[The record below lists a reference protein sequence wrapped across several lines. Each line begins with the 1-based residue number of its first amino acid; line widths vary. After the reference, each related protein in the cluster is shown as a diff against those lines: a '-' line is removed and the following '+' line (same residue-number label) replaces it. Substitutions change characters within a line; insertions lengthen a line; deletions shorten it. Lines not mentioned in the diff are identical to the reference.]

1 MPEDEATKLEIVNS
15 DDVINNI
22 PINEKDFYRGDKKL
36 PKENAQFNFTPA
48 MVKELKKCRD
58 NIVHFAENHFT
69 IVNLDRGK
77 ETIELYPAQKR
88 VLKSLQKERF
98 ICLLSSRQAGKSTL
112 ATIFALWICCF
123 SSDQSMLIVANK
135 EDTAISIF
143 SRIRLAYELLP
154 NYLKPGV
161 KEWGKTGMALANG
174 SSIKVS
180 TTSSTAARGQS
191 INCLDGDSI
200 VTIIDNQN
208 NIRDISLKDLYVEY
222 VEGYKILNDDGFV
235 KFSGVVKNESNA
247 ERCEITC
254 EGRTLKATIDHEIF
268 IDHDTTLKIE
278 KLKIGDKVLT
288 RTGTGI
294 ITNIVGKGVAGDVYD
309 VLNCGRK
316 MRFYANGFLVH
327 NCLFIDEAA
336 HIECLHGESVVKLRD
351 ISTKKE
357 CEKKIGELVKFNT
370 KQLYTEDDLICYE
383 KNDEWEVWTDN
394 GWSNFKGVAKYGK
407 RKLLKIIIDD
417 SKYITVSEKHGF
429 ILESGDIIYAEKSLG
444 VNIRTENGIEKV
456 ANVEL
461 EEDDDYV
468 YDLVDVEKN
477 HRYYAN
483 GILNH
488 NTHLLDDF
496 WKSVIPTISSGK
508 KSKIFMV
515 SCVTGDT
522 YIYTPQGVKQMRCFV
537 DDYKMGA
544 YEVKDYEVLG
554 KDKFRR
560 GNIIFNNGKQKTLKI
575 TTMNSYL
582 ECSEEHKLWACKN
595 GIYDWYKAKDL
606 TNDDYV
612 SIQYGNDVWGNS
624 DNIEFNPN
632 FSNNMKHYWAPSSIS
647 TDIGY
652 FLGLFIA
659 EGNVYKKKGKRGQF
673 IGGKVTITCGDF
685 SVNESLKKLGVKV
698 SSKGV
703 RHYINSKHVIEFLE
717 YLGFDLKLKAPK
729 KYIPDR
735 LFSLSKGVII
745 SMLRGLYDG
754 DGCCVKKDG
763 RVLFTSSSIKLI
775 EQVRILLQNL
785 GILSTI
791 SRGVSKP
798 TKKVKVSS
806 LRYVLECSG
815 VHAQKF
821 IKTVGFNITRKQI
834 NGENIHVE
842 EYGNNTKDVIPF
854 SSEIVKSGLNRGV
867 LYNKLIK
874 NGISTTSL
882 YIKGRKHICRNK
894 MLTIK
899 NLLGV
904 NDISS
909 NLKLLLDNVDE
920 NIKWNKIDKIEYRE
934 NVVYDFSLPNIE
946 KDDWCHSVIYN
957 GYIGHQTPN
966 GIGNKFYE
974 MYNGAEKG
982 DNGWKA
988 ERIDWWDVPGRN
1000 EKWKNDMVNTLGSEE
1015 SFSQEFG
1022 NVFLDSATA
1031 AVGFDVLEAFKVNK
1045 KTPIWKSDDNSYR
1058 VYEMPNK
1065 DNLYVIGCDVGE
1077 GVGRASSTAQVLNI
1091 TDLSNIT
1098 QAAVY
1103 GSNTIEPYHFANRLL
1118 QLCSSWGN
1126 PPLLIERNNC
1136 GAQTLD
1142 ALSHNLNYEK
1152 LVSYSKLNQTGE
1164 YKSTKN
1170 LGIFSHNNLRFNA
1183 VSNLRYWINFLQVV
1197 KIYDTQTISELE
1209 TFIRYPNGTYR
1220 KKGEKFFDDY
1230 VMGLVWALF
1239 TLDPD
1244 LCQQYFTIEEIDE
1257 QQKPL
1262 KIKRGD
1268 YFPNDES
1275 LYELKDLIN
1284 GNVIIPFNEKVQ
1296 KKHEPLLG
1304 DLDIYGEDDLNIED
1318 LLDLGYT
1325 IFRP

>member
-1 MPEDEATKLEIVNS
+1 MSEDDSTKLELVNA
-15 DDVINNI
+15 DDVINNV
-22 PINEKDFYRGDKKL
+22 PINERDFYRGDKKL

-88 VLKSLQKERF
+88 VLKSLQNNRF
-98 ICLLSSRQAGKSTL
+98 VVLLSSRQAGKSTL

-180 TTSSTAARGQS
+180 TTSSTAARGLS
-191 INCLDGDSI
+191 I
-200 VTIIDNQN
+200 
-208 NIRDISLKDLYVEY
+208 
-222 VEGYKILNDDGFV
+222 
-235 KFSGVVKNESNA
+235 
-247 ERCEITC
+247 
-254 EGRTLKATIDHEIF
+254 
-268 IDHDTTLKIE
+268 
-278 KLKIGDKVLT
+278 
-288 RTGTGI
+288 
-294 ITNIVGKGVAGDVYD
+294 
-309 VLNCGRK
+309 
-316 MRFYANGFLVH
+316 
-327 NCLFIDEAA
+327 NCLFIDEAS
-336 HIECLHGESVVKLRD
+336 HIEP
-351 ISTKKE
+351 
-357 CEKKIGELVKFNT
+357 
-370 KQLYTEDDLICYE
+370 
-383 KNDEWEVWTDN
+383 
-394 GWSNFKGVAKYGK
+394 
-407 RKLLKIIIDD
+407 
-417 SKYITVSEKHGF
+417 
-429 ILESGDIIYAEKSLG
+429 
-444 VNIRTENGIEKV
+444 
-456 ANVEL
+456 
-461 EEDDDYV
+461 
-468 YDLVDVEKN
+468 
-477 HRYYAN
+477 
-483 GILNH
+483 
-488 NTHLLDDF
+488 HLLSDF

-515 SCVTGDT
+515 S
-522 YIYTPQGVKQMRCFV
+522 
-537 DDYKMGA
+537 
-544 YEVKDYEVLG
+544 
-554 KDKFRR
+554 
-560 GNIIFNNGKQKTLKI
+560 
-575 TTMNSYL
+575 
-582 ECSEEHKLWACKN
+582 
-595 GIYDWYKAKDL
+595 
-606 TNDDYV
+606 
-612 SIQYGNDVWGNS
+612 
-624 DNIEFNPN
+624 
-632 FSNNMKHYWAPSSIS
+632 
-647 TDIGY
+647 
-652 FLGLFIA
+652 
-659 EGNVYKKKGKRGQF
+659 
-673 IGGKVTITCGDF
+673 
-685 SVNESLKKLGVKV
+685 
-698 SSKGV
+698 
-703 RHYINSKHVIEFLE
+703 
-717 YLGFDLKLKAPK
+717 
-729 KYIPDR
+729 
-735 LFSLSKGVII
+735 
-745 SMLRGLYDG
+745 
-754 DGCCVKKDG
+754 
-763 RVLFTSSSIKLI
+763 
-775 EQVRILLQNL
+775 
-785 GILSTI
+785 
-791 SRGVSKP
+791 
-798 TKKVKVSS
+798 
-806 LRYVLECSG
+806 
-815 VHAQKF
+815 
-821 IKTVGFNITRKQI
+821 
-834 NGENIHVE
+834 
-842 EYGNNTKDVIPF
+842 
-854 SSEIVKSGLNRGV
+854 
-867 LYNKLIK
+867 
-874 NGISTTSL
+874 
-882 YIKGRKHICRNK
+882 
-894 MLTIK
+894 
-899 NLLGV
+899 
-904 NDISS
+904 
-909 NLKLLLDNVDE
+909 
-920 NIKWNKIDKIEYRE
+920 
-934 NVVYDFSLPNIE
+934 
-946 KDDWCHSVIYN
+946 
-957 GYIGHQTPN
+957 TPN

-1031 AVGFDVLEAFKVNK
+1031 AVGFDVLEAFKANK
-1045 KTPIWKSDDNSYR
+1045 KAPIWKSDDGSYR
-1058 VYEMPNK
+1058 VYEMPKK

-1077 GVGRASSTAQVLNI
+1077 GVGRAASTAQVLNI

-1118 QLCSSWGN
+1118 PLCSSWGN

-1284 GNVIIPFNEKVQ
+1284 GNVIIPSNEKIQ
-1296 KKHEPLLG
+1296 KKYEPLIG
-1304 DLDIYGEDDLNIED
+1304 DLDLYGEDDLDIES
-1318 LLDLGYT
+1318 LIDLGYT

>member
-1 MPEDEATKLEIVNS
+1 MSEDDSTKLELVNA
-15 DDVINNI
+15 DDVINNV
-22 PINEKDFYRGDKKL
+22 PINERDFYRGDKKL

-88 VLKSLQKERF
+88 VLKSLQNNRF
-98 ICLLSSRQAGKSTL
+98 VVLLSSRQAGKSTL

-200 VTIIDNQN
+200 VTITDNHN
-208 NIRDISLKDLYVEY
+208 TIRDISLRDLYVEY

-235 KFSGVVKNESNA
+235 EFSGVIKNESNV

-254 EGRTLKATIDHEIF
+254 GERTLKATIDHEIF
-268 IDHDTTLKIE
+268 IDDKNTLKIE
-278 KLKIGDKVLT
+278 ELEIGDIVLT
-288 RTGTGI
+288 KSGEEI
-294 ITNIVGKGVAGDVYD
+294 ITNIVGKGIEGDVYD

-327 NCLFIDEAA
+327 NCLFIDEAS
-336 HIECLHGESVVKLRD
+336 HIEP
-351 ISTKKE
+351 
-357 CEKKIGELVKFNT
+357 
-370 KQLYTEDDLICYE
+370 
-383 KNDEWEVWTDN
+383 
-394 GWSNFKGVAKYGK
+394 
-407 RKLLKIIIDD
+407 
-417 SKYITVSEKHGF
+417 
-429 ILESGDIIYAEKSLG
+429 
-444 VNIRTENGIEKV
+444 
-456 ANVEL
+456 
-461 EEDDDYV
+461 
-468 YDLVDVEKN
+468 
-477 HRYYAN
+477 
-483 GILNH
+483 
-488 NTHLLDDF
+488 HLLDDF

-515 SCVTGDT
+515 S
-522 YIYTPQGVKQMRCFV
+522 
-537 DDYKMGA
+537 
-544 YEVKDYEVLG
+544 
-554 KDKFRR
+554 
-560 GNIIFNNGKQKTLKI
+560 
-575 TTMNSYL
+575 
-582 ECSEEHKLWACKN
+582 
-595 GIYDWYKAKDL
+595 
-606 TNDDYV
+606 
-612 SIQYGNDVWGNS
+612 
-624 DNIEFNPN
+624 
-632 FSNNMKHYWAPSSIS
+632 
-647 TDIGY
+647 
-652 FLGLFIA
+652 
-659 EGNVYKKKGKRGQF
+659 
-673 IGGKVTITCGDF
+673 
-685 SVNESLKKLGVKV
+685 
-698 SSKGV
+698 
-703 RHYINSKHVIEFLE
+703 
-717 YLGFDLKLKAPK
+717 
-729 KYIPDR
+729 
-735 LFSLSKGVII
+735 
-745 SMLRGLYDG
+745 
-754 DGCCVKKDG
+754 
-763 RVLFTSSSIKLI
+763 
-775 EQVRILLQNL
+775 
-785 GILSTI
+785 
-791 SRGVSKP
+791 
-798 TKKVKVSS
+798 
-806 LRYVLECSG
+806 
-815 VHAQKF
+815 
-821 IKTVGFNITRKQI
+821 
-834 NGENIHVE
+834 
-842 EYGNNTKDVIPF
+842 
-854 SSEIVKSGLNRGV
+854 
-867 LYNKLIK
+867 
-874 NGISTTSL
+874 
-882 YIKGRKHICRNK
+882 
-894 MLTIK
+894 
-899 NLLGV
+899 
-904 NDISS
+904 
-909 NLKLLLDNVDE
+909 
-920 NIKWNKIDKIEYRE
+920 
-934 NVVYDFSLPNIE
+934 
-946 KDDWCHSVIYN
+946 
-957 GYIGHQTPN
+957 TPN

-1031 AVGFDVLEAFKVNK
+1031 AVGFDVLEAFKANK
-1045 KTPIWKSDDNSYR
+1045 KAPIWKSDDGSYR
-1058 VYEMPNK
+1058 VYEMPKK

-1077 GVGRASSTAQVLNI
+1077 GVGRAASTAQVLNI

-1118 QLCSSWGN
+1118 PLCSSWGN

-1284 GNVIIPFNEKVQ
+1284 GNVIIPSNEKIQ
-1296 KKHEPLLG
+1296 KKYEPLIG
-1304 DLDIYGEDDLNIED
+1304 DLDLYGEDDLDIES
-1318 LLDLGYT
+1318 LIDLGYT